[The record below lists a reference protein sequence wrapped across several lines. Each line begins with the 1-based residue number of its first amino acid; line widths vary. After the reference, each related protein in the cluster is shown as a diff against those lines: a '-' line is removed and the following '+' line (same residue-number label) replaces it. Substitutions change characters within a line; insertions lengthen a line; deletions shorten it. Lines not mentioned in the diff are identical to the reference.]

1 MAKPLTDTLRILQ
14 GGAFNVNAGEL
25 LATMVKAVEETGKAG
40 KLTITIDI
48 KKAGGA
54 LQVIAKATDK
64 TPEEAPESD
73 LFWATVEG
81 NLTAQNPNQQRLD
94 LQPVPDT
101 GRRIVGDAG

>member
-1 MAKPLTDTLRILQ
+1 MAKPLTDTLRMLQ
-14 GGAFNVNAGEL
+14 GGAFNVNAGDL
-25 LATMVKAVEETGKAG
+25 LATMVKAVEDTGKAG
-40 KLTITIDI
+40 KLTITLEI

-81 NLTAQNPNQQRLD
+81 NLSVQNPNQQSLN
-94 LQPVPDT
+94 LQPVPEN